1 MKTDPPEQ
9 SPFEALFNFEAGS
22 TPTLK
27 DAINNEITPF
37 IDESGLS
44 KPIDITDDEQR
55 VEDRIDELK
64 TDHQLETIHTSA
76 MEAFYQQQ
84 NMAVQVD
91 PKYSARNSE
100 VAAQFLSIALNAT
113 ATKARVKLDRQKQRV
128 FSKTE
133 GGPKTVNN
141 NLIVADRNTLLKE
154 LLGKQPVTNPESD
167 K

>member
-1 MKTDPPEQ
+1 MNNNPIEQ
-9 SPFEALFNFEAGS
+9 SPFEAIFNFEAGS
-22 TPTLK
+22 TPTIK
-27 DAINNEITPF
+27 DAIKNEIEPF
-37 IDESGLS
+37 IDDSGLS
-44 KPIDITDDEQR
+44 KQVEITEDEQR

-91 PKYSARNSE
+91 PKFSARNSE
-100 VAAQFLSIALNAT
+100 VAAQFLTIALNAT
-113 ATKARVKLDRQKQRV
+113 ASKAKIKLDRQKQRV
-128 FSKTE
+128 MNRTE

-141 NLIVADRNTLLKE
+141 NLIVADRNSLLKE
-154 LLGKQPVTNPESD
+154 LFAMPPVTNTEND

>member
-1 MKTDPPEQ
+1 MNNPIEQ
-9 SPFEALFNFEAGS
+9 SPFEAIFNFEAGS

-27 DAINNEITPF
+27 DTIKNEIEPF
-37 IDESGLS
+37 IDDSGLS
-44 KPIDITDDEQR
+44 KQIDITEDEQR

-91 PKYSARNSE
+91 PKFSARNSE
-100 VAAQFLSIALNAT
+100 VAAQFLTIALNAT
-113 ATKARVKLDRQKQRV
+113 ASKAKIKLDRQKQRV
-128 FSKTE
+128 MNRTE

-141 NLIVADRNTLLKE
+141 NLIVADRNSLLKE
-154 LLGKQPVTNPESD
+154 LFNTPPVTNSEND

>member
-1 MKTDPPEQ
+1 MNNPIEQ
-9 SPFEALFNFEAGS
+9 SPFEAIFNFEAGS

-27 DAINNEITPF
+27 DAIKNEIEPF
-37 IDESGLS
+37 IDDSGLS
-44 KPIDITDDEQR
+44 KQIDITEDEQR

-91 PKYSARNSE
+91 PKFSARNSE
-100 VAAQFLSIALNAT
+100 VAAQFLTIALNAT
-113 ATKARVKLDRQKQRV
+113 ASKAKIKLDRQKQRV
-128 FSKTE
+128 LNRTE

-141 NLIVADRNTLLKE
+141 NLIVADRNSLLKE
-154 LLGKQPVTNPESD
+154 LFNTPPVTNTEND